1 MRAACR
7 SMQQSSMQ
15 LCVVAW
21 GWSGSCVQKHGTCVV
36 GESNPAHLSSTPRLE
51 NPTPKIVFGESK
63 VTEVNL
69 PLILKKNSRSAP
81 GFLHAPS
88 HLCQF

>member
-1 MRAACR
+1 
-7 SMQQSSMQ
+7 MQ

-63 VTEVNL
+63 VTEVNI
-69 PLILKKNSRSAP
+69 PLILKKT
-81 GFLHAPS
+81 LDQHQPS
-88 HLCQF
+88 CMHLATCVILILKLLNC